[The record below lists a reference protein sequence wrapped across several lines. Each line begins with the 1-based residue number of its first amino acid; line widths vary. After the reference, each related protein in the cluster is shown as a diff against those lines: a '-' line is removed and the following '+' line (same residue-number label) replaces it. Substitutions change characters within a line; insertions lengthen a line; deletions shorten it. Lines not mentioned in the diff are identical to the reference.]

1 MGGAPVDI
9 KPQTFTAAG
18 NSTLNSHSV
27 KDSTNV
33 QTEINIT
40 SDTLF
45 LVLLFLLFVAILIV
59 YSYNRFHLQA
69 HQDMITELQSHPAL
83 QQPQTQRQR
92 SESDQVGETQV

>member
-1 MGGAPVDI
+1 MGGAPVEV
-9 KPQTFTAAG
+9 KPQTFTTTG

-45 LVLLFLLFVAILIV
+45 LILLFLLFVAILIV
-59 YSYNRFHLQA
+59 YSVNRFHTRIHQQQIQALQA
-69 HQDMITELQSHPAL
+69 HPAL
-83 QQPQTQRQR
+83 QRR
-92 SESDQVGETQV
+92 EEREDQVETHL